1 MTAAFVVWGFAI
13 GRISGKSRTRL
24 SSRFSV
30 NPDEIGAAVHEI
42 ADQLREYFDNNL
54 DMLEISG
61 RFSTDARLARPYRPK
76 GKGLKNPTA

>member
-13 GRISGKSRTRL
+13 GRISGKSRTR
-24 SSRFSV
+24 SSNRFLV
-30 NPDEIGAAVHEI
+30 DPDEIGAAVDEI
-42 ADQLREYFDNNL
+42 VNELMEYFGNAL
-54 DMLEISG
+54 DVIEISG